1 MHDSSPER
9 RNLIVASL
17 AFIIFFL
24 AGGEVT
30 DNTIRVQFINVHF
43 TRSHVLAVFAW
54 ALLCWFAYRYWLTH
68 TGLFLEAFDKEIR
81 FWSSRKFV
89 REYIAKRVGK
99 PVVVD
104 SAEGVHISGIYLIG
118 LKLVA
123 NVLYAKKIG
132 RDKKTYEPNMWDGQE
147 GIEPGQIPF
156 DGVRGFTTKL
166 RIFIE
171 CFLAKPS
178 FSSYI
183 VPNVLFVAAIT
194 LGVANEL

>member
-24 AGGEVT
+24 AGGEIA
-30 DNTIRVQFINVHF
+30 DNTIRTQFVNIHF
-43 TRSHVLAVFAW
+43 TKPQVLVVFSW
-54 ALLCWFAYRYWLTH
+54 TLLCWFAYRYWLTH
-68 TGLFLEAFDKEIR
+68 TGLFFEAFDKELR

-89 REYIAKRVGK
+89 RRHIEKRLGK
-99 PVVVD
+99 PVTED
-104 SAEGVHISGIYLIG
+104 AEEGIHINGIYRVG
-118 LKLVA
+118 FKVVA
-123 NVLYAKKIG
+123 NIVYAKKIE
-132 RDKKTYEPNMWDGQE
+132 RDKITFEPSMWSGLE
-147 GIEPGQIPF
+147 KNEPAQISF
-156 DGVRGFTTKL
+156 KGLSGFAVLL

-171 CFLAKPS
+171 CFMAKPS

-183 VPNVLFVAAIT
+183 VPYALFVTAIV